1 MSVSRKRAWPYAEQL
16 LSRPSGRVPVVLR
29 HGKGGI
35 TLLHQGR
42 ALTRC
47 YGTKSGKIAAEL
59 VAQALGVQLPP
70 VGNSV
75 EATVSTGV
83 LYRAI
88 SISSID
94 MRIAEVWPLVERLL
108 EEAQEQRG

>member
-1 MSVSRKRAWPYAEQL
+1 MSVSRKGAWPYAEQL
-16 LSRPSGRVPVVLR
+16 LSRPSRRVPVMLR
-29 HGKGGI
+29 HGKGGV

-47 YGTKSGKIAAEL
+47 YATETGKLAAKL
-59 VAQALGVQLPP
+59 VAQALGVEFPLE
-70 VGNSV
+70 GDSV

-94 MRIAEVWPLVERLL
+94 MRITEVWPLVERLL
-108 EEAQEQRG
+108 VEAEEQRD

>member
-1 MSVSRKRAWPYAEQL
+1 MSVSRNKAWPYAEQL
-16 LSRPSGRVPVVLR
+16 LSRPSRRVPVVLR
-29 HGKGGI
+29 HGKGGV
-35 TLLHQGR
+35 TLLHRGR
-42 ALTRC
+42 ALTKCHATVTGRL
-47 YGTKSGKIAAEL
+47 AAKL
-59 VAQALGVQLPP
+59 VAQALGVQLPS

-108 EEAQEQRG
+108 EEAEEQRR